1 MEVNLENSLL
11 YSGPL
16 MYTGSLHVCFES
28 KCVMLWNCSSLLW
41 AQCVSLTAVTLHI
54 LCL

>member
-28 KCVMLWNCSSLLW
+28 KCVMLWIVQACFGHS
-41 AQCVSLTAVTLHI
+41 V
-54 LCL
+54 CL